1 MHMHLEFLMLGSV
14 GFFFSTS
21 SVVNV
26 FTCSS
31 QNLIIWEKKR
41 RRSMQLRQRETS
53 VCWAANRVCVHDLVI
68 SGEWDLAE
76 RDSGG
81 RARVRTCGQRHG
93 PDSAASSMQ
102 SKSGGGPAV
111 PRRSSSSD
119 PSELALFYLRPLLR
133 SRTTPPPGASSQE
146 DTHAPRSTT
155 PAACWELID
164 DPCVHGHLAAASSDP
179 YFWASGH
186 GDSIINTDQ
195 PPYPTYWL

>member
-1 MHMHLEFLMLGSV
+1 
-14 GFFFSTS
+14 
-21 SVVNV
+21 
-26 FTCSS
+26 
-31 QNLIIWEKKR
+31 
-41 RRSMQLRQRETS
+41 MQLRQRETS

-179 YFWASGH
+179 YFWASVAMATPSSTPTNRLILPT
-186 GDSIINTDQ
+186 DSSYCQVSWWACVKVEMHADAG
-195 PPYPTYWL
+195 